1 MFDDINI
8 LDDDLDA
15 PIKSFHLAE
24 GPGGFIEAI
33 QHLRE
38 NDADIYY
45 GMTLINDSNDN
56 VPGWKKS
63 QHFLSRHPNV
73 VIEKGADQTG
83 NLFNVANLWH
93 CYNAYKG
100 SIDLVTAD
108 GGFDFSLDF
117 NKQETLSINLIFS
130 QICYAV
136 AMQKRGGTFILKI
149 FDIFSQVTIDMLYML
164 SSIYNKVYICKPHTS
179 RLANSE
185 KYIVCKNFKLDDA
198 SNLVKRF
205 STLFPILNDQ
215 NGNEKTIQRFL
226 NIEIPYF
233 YTNKIEDVNAVIGQQ
248 QLENII
254 ATLYILDN
262 SKQDK
267 LETLK
272 KNNIQKCVQWCI
284 KYNFPYN
291 ANVQPVNAFIHKG
304 VAPFNP
310 L

>member
-1 MFDDINI
+1 
-8 LDDDLDA
+8 
-15 PIKSFHLAE
+15 
-24 GPGGFIEAI
+24 
-33 QHLRE
+33 
-38 NDADIYY
+38 
-45 GMTLINDSNDN
+45 
-56 VPGWKKS
+56 
-63 QHFLSRHPNV
+63 
-73 VIEKGADQTG
+73 
-83 NLFNVANLWH
+83 
-93 CYNAYKG
+93 
-100 SIDLVTAD
+100 
-108 GGFDFSLDF
+108 
-117 NKQETLSINLIFS
+117 
-130 QICYAV
+130 
-136 AMQKRGGTFILKI
+136 MQKRGGTFILKI

-310 L
+310 R